1 MDHMIYIRVTICYG
15 SDMDLGSPVLD
26 VAPSVRGSLLQVL
39 ARLEKPV
46 TRRQLAAAAGVAPG
60 NASSVIQDLVQTGLV
75 SETPAGRS
83 SMVALNRNHLA
94 AAPLVAL
101 AGLRGELVRRLRD
114 RLSALPVRAAWL
126 FGSVA
131 RGDAD
136 RDSDIDIV
144 MVADELDTDG
154 LHDGLAQLHADVR
167 DWTGNDLQVV
177 EHSRSSWDQLVA
189 RRNPLVDEIRR
200 DGILLAGDR
209 SALVLRP

>member
-1 MDHMIYIRVTICYG
+1 MICMRITPRYDSG
-15 SDMDLGSPVLD
+15 MDLGSPLLD
-26 VAPSVRGSLLQVL
+26 VTPSVRGSLLQVL

-60 NASSVIQDLVQTGLV
+60 NASSVIQDLVDTGLV

-83 SMVALNRNHLA
+83 SLVALNRRHLA
-94 AAPLVAL
+94 AAPLLAL

-114 RLSALPVRAAWL
+114 RLTALPEVRAAWL

-136 RDSDIDIV
+136 RNSDIDV
-144 MVADELDTDG
+144 VVVAEALESDE

-167 DWTGNDLQVV
+167 EWTGNDLQVV
-177 EHSRSSWDQLVA
+177 EHSRSSWDQLV
-189 RRNPLVDEIRR
+189 RNRNPLVDEIRR
-200 DGILLAGDR
+200 DGIVLVGDR
-209 SALVLRP
+209 AILGLRP